1 MNLNF
6 EEEIK
11 MKISNG
17 NKILLVVV
25 VLAVVAAG
33 AVLAMN
39 KGLFSADSAAGADK
53 AVLEG
58 NVQNITSELTANGYP
73 DLVVQAGVPV
83 RWNLHA
89 AAGTINSCN
98 NALVIPAYGI
108 EVELREGDNIIEFTP
123 DKTGTIPYSCW
134 MGMINADV
142 LVVDDLSSADTK
154 ALAAQKENDNA
165 NGTAGIPSCCG
176 VQN

>member
-1 MNLNF
+1 
-6 EEEIK
+6 
-11 MKISNG
+11 MKKSNG
-17 NKILLVVV
+17 NKILVVV
-25 VLAVVAAG
+25 VLLAVVAAG

-39 KGLFSADSAAGADK
+39 KGLFSADSANAADK

-58 NVQNITSELTANGYP
+58 NVQTITSELTDNGYP
-73 DLVVQAGVPV
+73 DLVVQEGVPV

-98 NALVIPAYGI
+98 NALVIPAYGV
-108 EVELREGDNIIEFTP
+108 EVELQEGDNIIEFTP

-154 ALAAQKENDNA
+154 ALAARSETGDS

>member
-1 MNLNF
+1 
-6 EEEIK
+6 
-11 MKISNG
+11 MKKSNG
-17 NKILLVVV
+17 NKILVVV
-25 VLAVVAAG
+25 VLLAVVAAG

-39 KGLFSADSAAGADK
+39 KGLFSADSAAAADK

-58 NVQNITSELTANGYP
+58 NVQTITSELTANGYP

-98 NALVIPAYGI
+98 NALVIPAYGV
-108 EVELREGDNIIEFTP
+108 EVELQEGDNIIEFTP

-142 LVVDDLSSADTK
+142 LVVDDLSSADSK
-154 ALAAQKENDNA
+154 ALAAQSEA
-165 NGTAGIPSCCG
+165 GTTNGTAGIPSCCG
-176 VQN
+176 IQN

>member
-1 MNLNF
+1 
-6 EEEIK
+6 
-11 MKISNG
+11 MKKSNG
-17 NKILLVVV
+17 NKILVVV
-25 VLAVVAAG
+25 VLLAVVAAG

-39 KGLFSADSAAGADK
+39 KGLFSADSAAASDK

-58 NVQNITSELTANGYP
+58 NVQTITSELTANGYP
-73 DLVVQAGVPV
+73 DLVVQEGVPV

-98 NALVIPAYGI
+98 NALVIPEYGL
-108 EVELREGDNIIEFTP
+108 EVNLQEGDNIIEFTP
-123 DKTGTIPYSCW
+123 KKTGTIPYSCW
-134 MGMINADV
+134 MGMINADI
-142 LVVDDLSSADTK
+142 LVVDELSSADTK
-154 ALAAQKENDNA
+154 ALDAQSKNTNA